1 VRLPR
6 NVGIATGAYERERDD
21 WAAAIARAD
30 REEWRFVELTAIRW
44 DRLETLAE
52 FLRRGGG
59 ELDGFER
66 VSLHAPLPTP
76 DASARRIV
84 DRLEGLPTDFDVVFH
99 PDGFRD
105 EPSLGRLG
113 SRVVFEN
120 MDVQKAF
127 GRDVDDVAAVLD
139 ALPEAGFCLDVAHV
153 WTNDR
158 SLRIGHDLLDRFGER
173 LRQVHVSGIEP
184 NGTHRPTTPADW
196 DLYLPLLERCADVP
210 WLLEAELAA

>member
-1 VRLPR
+1 MRLPR